1 MLDRPAR
8 VAWPDVMRR
17 FCPSL
22 TDLQAFEVTA
32 RQGSFTLAAR
42 ELCVTQG
49 AVSKQ
54 IKHLET
60 FLGVQLFLRSRRG
73 LVLTEAGR
81 GYLRRVEAAL
91 GQIEA
96 ASLALIAHQGKGGT
110 LYLTSLPTFGAKW
123 LIPRLPA
130 FLRRCPDVHIEF
142 LPHRQ
147 GYDFSSPDLDAAV
160 RFGNGAWPGS
170 QADYIV
176 GRDVAP
182 VCHPRLAQRGF
193 DSPEDLLRHPLLHHT
208 STPEAWPD
216 WFNDAGCPTPRSRD
230 GARFDQ
236 FSLLAQAAIAGFG
249 IALIP
254 RCLVEDELRDG
265 KLVLALDL
273 PVQAHRGYYLC
284 YPEHKASLP
293 TLQAFRGWLL
303 DVAGHHAG
311 AAEAT
316 QLE

>member
-1 MLDRPAR
+1 
-8 VAWPDVMRR
+8 MRR

-32 RQGSFTLAAR
+32 RQGSFTLAAQ

-60 FLGVQLFLRSRRG
+60 FLRVTLFLRTRQG

-81 GYLRRVEAAL
+81 GYLAKVRAGL
-91 GQIEA
+91 SQIEA
-96 ASLALIAHQGKGGT
+96 ASLALIAHRGQGGT
-110 LYLTSLPTFGAKW
+110 LNLTSMPTFGARW

-130 FLRRCPDVHIEF
+130 FMRRCPDVHVEF

-147 GYDFSSPDLDAAV
+147 GYDFSSPELDAAV

-170 QADYIV
+170 LADYIV
-176 GRDVAP
+176 GRDVVP
-182 VCHPRLAQRGF
+182 VCAPGLAARPF
-193 DSPEDLLRHPLLHHT
+193 ETPEDLLRHPLLHHST
-208 STPEAWPD
+208 TPEAWPD
-216 WFNDAGCPTPRSRD
+216 WFGDVGCETRRSRE

-236 FSLLAQAAIAGFG
+236 FSLLAQAAVAGFG

-265 KLVLALDL
+265 KLAMALDL
-273 PVQAHRGYYLC
+273 PVQARGGYYLC
-284 YPEHKASLP
+284 YPEHKAGLP
-293 TLQAFRGWLL
+293 ALQAFRGWLL
-303 DVAGHHAG
+303 EAAGTAGPAG
-311 AAEAT
+311 AARA
-316 QLE
+316 Q